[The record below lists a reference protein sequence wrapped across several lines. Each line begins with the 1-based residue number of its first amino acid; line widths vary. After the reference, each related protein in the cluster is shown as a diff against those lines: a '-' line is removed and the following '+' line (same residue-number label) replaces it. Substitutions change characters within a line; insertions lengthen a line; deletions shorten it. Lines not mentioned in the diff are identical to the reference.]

1 MTSIMP
7 KIVDRKPFVRAALTE
22 FGQERTTVTR
32 KEVMDV
38 MAKHGLDYPAWLTND
53 PNCRIGRGEYLLPVM
68 IIQEVK
74 KLMADEG
81 DTAAQVV
88 DAEAEFDAV
97 PLNQAAMVVQAT
109 PTKMAHA
116 EGDVSLV
123 PQKMGGYVPFGHYND
138 VRTILASKE
147 FYPIYITGLS
157 GNGKTEMVTQVCAME
172 KRELVRTNITVE
184 TDEDDLIGGFRLVD
198 GKTVWHDGPVIQA
211 MQRGSVLLLDEVD
224 LGSNK
229 LMCLQPVLEG
239 KSIYVKKINRLVF
252 PAPGFTVVATANTK
266 GKGSDD
272 GRFIGTNVLNEAF
285 LERFSVTMEQEYP
298 SLAVERKI
306 LNNVLKKSS
315 IEDKDF
321 VERLVQWADIVRKSF
336 NEGAVS
342 EIISTRRLVH
352 ICTAFTMFKQNREKA
367 IMLCLNRFDQETK
380 EAFMALYKKVDD
392 SMNPNKPA
400 PAPAQPS
407 KSSSEEIAF

>member
-7 KIVDRKPFVRAALTE
+7 KIVDRKPFVRAALAHL
-22 FGQERTTVTR
+22 GQDVTQVTR
-32 KEVMDV
+32 KQVLEIIQN
-38 MAKHGLDYPAWLTND
+38 HGLDYPAWLTND
-53 PNCRIGRGEYLLPVM
+53 KALRADRGEYLLPAA
-68 IIQEVK
+68 ILEEVK
-74 KLMADEG
+74 NETGVESAP
-81 DTAAQVV
+81 VV
-88 DAEAEFDAV
+88 DSAEAEFDAV
-97 PLNQAAMVVQAT
+97 PLNQAAMVVQAK
-109 PTKMAHA
+109 PVHSDS
-116 EGDVSLV
+116 DVTLV

-138 VRTILASKE
+138 VRTILSSKE

-172 KRELVRTNITVE
+172 KRELVRTNITIE

-211 MQRGSVLLLDEVD
+211 MQRGAVLLLDEVD

-252 PAPGFTVVATANTK
+252 PAAGFTVVATANTK

-306 LNNVLKKSS
+306 LKNVLKKSS
-315 IEDKDF
+315 MEDNDF
-321 VERLVQWADIVRKSF
+321 VERLVQWADVVRKSF

-352 ICTAFTMFKQNREKA
+352 ICTAFTMFKNNREKA
-367 IMLCLNRFDQETK
+367 IQLCLNRFDQETK
-380 EAFMALYKKVDD
+380 EGFMALYKKIDE
-392 SMNPNKPA
+392 SLNPNKPA
-400 PAPAQPS
+400 AAPAPTP
-407 KSSSEEIAF
+407 KNTSEEIAF

>member
-1 MTSIMP
+1 MP
-7 KIVDRKPFVRAALTE
+7 KIVDRKPFVKAVLSH
-22 FGQERTTVTR
+22 FGQDRTSVTR
-32 KEVMDV
+32 REVFDIMN
-38 MAKHGLDYPAWLTND
+38 KYGLDYPAWLTND
-53 PNCRIGRGEYLLPVM
+53 VTCRIGRGEYLLPAKT
-68 IIQEVK
+68 IEEIKSLGAIEVK
-74 KLMADEG
+74 EIASVE
-81 DTAAQVV
+81 
-88 DAEAEFDAV
+88 DAEAEFDKV
-97 PLNQAAMVVQAT
+97 PLNQAAMVVQAQ
-109 PTKMAHA
+109 PIKLSNISD
-116 EGDVSLV
+116 EVSLI

-172 KRELVRTNITVE
+172 KRELVRTNITIE

-211 MQRGSVLLLDEVD
+211 MQRGAVLLLDEVD

-252 PAPGFTVVATANTK
+252 PAAGFTVVATANTK

-298 SLAVERKI
+298 SLSVERKI

-342 EIISTRRLVH
+342 EILSTRRLVH

-380 EAFMALYKKVDD
+380 EAFLALYKKIDE
-392 SMNPNKPA
+392 SMNPKTATEQVAA
-400 PAPAQPS
+400 PV
-407 KSSSEEIAF
+407 KNTSEEIAF